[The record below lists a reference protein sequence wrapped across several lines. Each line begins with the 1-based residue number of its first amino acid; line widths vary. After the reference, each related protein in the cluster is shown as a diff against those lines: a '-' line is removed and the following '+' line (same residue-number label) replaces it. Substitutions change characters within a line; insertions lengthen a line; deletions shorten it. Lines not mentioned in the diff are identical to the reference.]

1 MKPIGF
7 SEFAEFAELSQLG
20 FTWFYSANSEKP
32 IGTELTELGELG
44 TERCL
49 WVSVKYCTTKTKYYS
64 PTICLSNS
72 LTQNSEISSQTMN
85 DMTRSS
91 SKPSELYEVANNYQ

>member
-7 SEFAEFAELSQLG
+7 SEFAEFAELGQLG
-20 FTWFYSANSEKP
+20 FTRFYSANSEKP

-49 WVSVKYCTTKTKYYS
+49 WVSVKYWKEVIARWEKAWS
-64 PTICLSNS
+64 A
-72 LTQNSEISSQTMN
+72 SQPEKQTN
-85 DMTRSS
+85 
-91 SKPSELYEVANNYQ
+91 